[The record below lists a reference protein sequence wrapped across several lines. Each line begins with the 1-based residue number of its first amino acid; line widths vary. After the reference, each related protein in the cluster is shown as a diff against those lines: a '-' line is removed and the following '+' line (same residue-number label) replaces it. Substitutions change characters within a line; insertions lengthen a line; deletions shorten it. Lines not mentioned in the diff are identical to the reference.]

1 MSRRELLKEALMSFG
16 GSAKLDRLIKYLEE
30 RDPNFRRDEILKMLN
45 RDPEYFVK
53 GDEVIYLD

>member
-16 GSAKLDRLIKYLEE
+16 GSAKLDRLIEYVEE
-30 RDPNFRRDEILKMLN
+30 RDPSFRKDELMKMLSKN
-45 RDPEYFVK
+45 PEYLVK